1 MREVAKDFANFA
13 SDLILIPTYHLFISI
28 NMKKIV
34 FTLLM
39 VLTLSTQVVKAEPD
53 IRDLLGGLAGGM
65 SGNSSTSS
73 ESSSDALGDA
83 LGGLISGLLG
93 SGQLSEADLAGVY
106 QYTEPAITFKS
117 DNLLQ
122 KAGGAAMAATIVD
135 KLAPYYER
143 AGMKNL
149 VVTLTPEK
157 EFEFTIGRIKLSG
170 TFMRDSA
177 QTSANSFIFT
187 FSALG
192 KVGLGK
198 VAADV
203 QLTGN
208 NLIITFDASKLLSL
222 VNTIAQ
228 FSGKQSLQTAASF
241 LNSYDGLNCGF
252 SLTKTAEIAPSTTTE
267 TPSSTSSQADAIK
280 NILTPTDT
288 TTSTTNGLGSLLN
301 MLKNRQ

>member
-208 NLIITFDASKLLSL
+208 NLLITFDASKLLSL

-252 SLTKTAEIAPSTTTE
+252 PLTKTAEIAPSTTTE

>member
-1 MREVAKDFANFA
+1 
-13 SDLILIPTYHLFISI
+13 
-28 NMKKIV
+28 MKKVV
-34 FTLLM
+34 FALLM
-39 VLTLSTQVVKAEPD
+39 VLTLSSQVVKAEPD
-53 IRDLLGGLAGGM
+53 IRDLLGGLAGGI

-73 ESSSDALGDA
+73 DASQSGSALGDA

-143 AGMKNL
+143 AGMNNL

-157 EFEFTIGRIKLSG
+157 EFQFAIGRVKMSG

-187 FSALG
+187 FNALG
-192 KVGLGK
+192 RIGLGN

-228 FSGKQSLQTAASF
+228 FSGKQSLQAAASF

-252 SLTKTAEIAPSTTTE
+252 SLSKTAEVAPSATTNAE
-267 TPSSTSSQADAIK
+267 ASSSKTSQAEAIK
-280 NILTPTDT
+280 NILSPSDT
-288 TTSTTNGLGSLLN
+288 TTSSSTSNGLGSLLN
-301 MLKNRQ
+301 KLKNR